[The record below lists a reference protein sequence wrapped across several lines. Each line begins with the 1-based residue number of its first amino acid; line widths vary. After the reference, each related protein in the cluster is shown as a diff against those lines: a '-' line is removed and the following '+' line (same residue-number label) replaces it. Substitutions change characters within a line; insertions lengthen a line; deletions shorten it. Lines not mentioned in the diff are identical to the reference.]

1 MDDHVVA
8 LNSYETY
15 ALGQLVASA
24 DADAH
29 VGDGL
34 TSEMKECI
42 LCNQSV
48 VSCTIYLD
56 SDGLRL
62 SISGFVICEMIS
74 LRDKEKR
81 GKRIVYQ
88 A

>member
-1 MDDHVVA
+1 MVV

-15 ALGQLVASA
+15 VFGQPVASA

-34 TSEMKECI
+34 KSEMKERI

-48 VSCTIYLD
+48 ASCTIYLD

-62 SISGFVICEMIS
+62 STSGFVICEIVS
-74 LRDKEKR
+74 LRSKEKR